1 MLNQETN
8 VGFLKSESVAPEM
21 LSVAIQ
27 GEKLLCIDIKNK
39 QRYPFYRRHDC
50 QLNRRNQLKCI
61 GNNDFSYNTGYKSLK
76 IVHTCII
83 LLCISVFMYCF
94 MHICVCQF
102 IYLPVVGNT
111 VKNRSYC
118 YYSNKMNH
126 METDLAYGKV
136 YLEEMERRLLINQ
149 VLYLLR
155 RVNSLVLPRCYGLN
169 KIWLPGHVDRQSSSP
184 AICC

>member
-76 IVHTCII
+76 IVHTYNIVLYICIHV
-83 LLCISVFMYCF
+83 LFHA
-94 MHICVCQF
+94 HICMSVH
-102 IYLPVVGNT
+102 L
-111 VKNRSYC
+111 
-118 YYSNKMNH
+118 
-126 METDLAYGKV
+126 LACSGKH
-136 YLEEMERRLLINQ
+136 
-149 VLYLLR
+149 
-155 RVNSLVLPRCYGLN
+155 S
-169 KIWLPGHVDRQSSSP
+169 KK
-184 AICC
+184 